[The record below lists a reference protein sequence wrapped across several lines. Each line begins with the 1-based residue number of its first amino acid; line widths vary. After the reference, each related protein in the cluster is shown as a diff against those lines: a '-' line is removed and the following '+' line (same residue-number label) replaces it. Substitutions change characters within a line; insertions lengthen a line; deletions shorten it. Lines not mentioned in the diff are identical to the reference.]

1 MSNIEKIA
9 EIMRLYS
16 ELKRERVEVSVK
28 GDTVTLPA
36 KAFLRMFGDFT
47 ISGSGISAYAL
58 ELSTKVDGWTV
69 RAYTD
74 RLRTLD
80 IGCGA
85 DA

>member
-9 EIMRLYS
+9 EIMRLYN

-28 GDTVTLPA
+28 GDAVTLPV
-36 KAFLRMFGDFT
+36 KAFLRMFGDFM
-47 ISGSGISAYAL
+47 IGASGIPACPL
-58 ELSTKVDGWTV
+58 ELSTKIDGWTV

-80 IGCGA
+80 IGGGE

>member
-16 ELKRERVEVSVK
+16 ELKRERIDVSVK
-28 GDTVTLPA
+28 GDTVTMPV

-47 ISGSGISAYAL
+47 ISASGISAYPL
-58 ELSTKVDGWTV
+58 ELSTKIDGWTV
-69 RAYTD
+69 RTYTD
-74 RLRTLD
+74 KLRTLD
-80 IGCGA
+80 IGGGE

>member
-1 MSNIEKIA
+1 MSNTEKIA

-16 ELKRERVEVSVK
+16 ELKHDHIELSVK
-28 GDTVTLPA
+28 GDSVTLDI

-47 ISGSGISAYAL
+47 ISGSRIGAYPL
-58 ELSTKVDGWTV
+58 ELSTKIDGWTV

-80 IGCGA
+80 IGGGE